1 MSSMDL
7 TRELGRTDA
16 GRTDAGR
23 SDADRT
29 VAGHGHSVPGQL
41 LTDDQVSSA
50 VGTLAMLAEP
60 TRLRLLWALR
70 EGELGVSALAE
81 AAGTTPTAA
90 SQHLSKLR
98 ISGLVDQRA
107 EGRAR
112 LYRLRGAHLRRLLDE
127 VVAHTDHNLRGIP
140 PDA

>member
-1 MSSMDL
+1 MMRVSTSSEQPSY
-7 TRELGRTDA
+7 R
-16 GRTDAGR
+16 
-23 SDADRT
+23 
-29 VAGHGHSVPGQL
+29 HSVPGQPL
-41 LTDDQVSSA
+41 SDAQVGTA
-50 VGTLAMLAEP
+50 VGVLAMLAEP

-70 EGELGVSALAE
+70 EGELGVTALAE
-81 AAGTTPTAA
+81 AAGCSPTAA

-127 VVAHTDHNLRGIP
+127 VAAHADHALQGIP
-140 PDA
+140 PHA

>member
-1 MSSMDL
+1 MLLMDL
-7 TRELGRTDA
+7 TRELDRPDA
-16 GRTDAGR
+16 
-23 SDADRT
+23 
-29 VAGHGHSVPGQL
+29 AGHGHGVPGQP
-41 LTDDQVSSA
+41 LTDDQVSNA

-70 EGELGVSALAE
+70 EGELGVTALAE
-81 AAGTTPTAA
+81 AAGCTPTAA

-112 LYRLRGAHLRRLLDE
+112 LYRLRGAHLHRLLDE
-127 VVAHTDHNLRGIP
+127 VIAHTDHTLRGIP
-140 PDA
+140 PHA

>member
-1 MSSMDL
+1 MSFMEH
-7 TRELGRTDA
+7 TRELSRQDA
-16 GRTDAGR
+16 GHQ
-23 SDADRT
+23 
-29 VAGHGHSVPGQL
+29 HGVPGQP
-41 LTDDQVSSA
+41 LTGEQVSTA
-50 VGTLAMLAEP
+50 VGTLVMLAEP

-70 EGELGVSALAE
+70 EGELGVSALAK
-81 AAGTTPTAA
+81 AAGCTPTAA

-127 VVAHTDHNLRGIP
+127 VVAHTDHNVRGIP
-140 PDA
+140 PHA